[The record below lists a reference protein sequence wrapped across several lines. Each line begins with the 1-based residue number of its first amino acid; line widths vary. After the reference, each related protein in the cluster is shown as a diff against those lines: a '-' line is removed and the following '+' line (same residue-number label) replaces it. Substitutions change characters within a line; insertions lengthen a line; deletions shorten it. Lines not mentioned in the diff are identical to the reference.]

1 MVRTYI
7 DWRKMSA
14 AGISSEQAK
23 GRATV
28 VRQVRVVVEVL
39 LVFAATHLLLKSFKQ
54 LSELGGLERS
64 AGLNFSPGLFFG
76 GVAIFA
82 IFVSRRGFS
91 LFGLGA
97 LPVRRGLSNA
107 RAFTFGTVLYLL
119 PLLTFIHFDPKLSHA
134 LLSFGGLL
142 FAVSVGEEIFFRG
155 YMQSRL
161 NDVFGRPWQV
171 RRIPFGF
178 GLILTT
184 LVFGFLHAL
193 NTVDYFH
200 GRYSFDWGWATVTA
214 ATGLLFG
221 LVREASGSVWPGVAL
236 HGLLN
241 IWVIAL
247 LALSKAN

>member
-1 MVRTYI
+1 
-7 DWRKMSA
+7 MSA
-14 AGISSEQAK
+14 VGISSEQAK

-28 VRQVRVVVEVL
+28 VHKARVVLEVL
-39 LVFAATHLLLKSFKQ
+39 LVFAATHFLLKSFKQ

-76 GVAIFA
+76 GMAIVAIL
-82 IFVSRRGFS
+82 VCRQGFCH
-91 LFGLGA
+91 FGLGA
-97 LPVRRGLSNA
+97 LRMRRGRPRTGA
-107 RAFTFGTVLYLL
+107 ITFGLMLYLV
-119 PLLTFIHFDPKLSHA
+119 PLLAFIHFDPKLSHA

-142 FAVSVGEEIFFRG
+142 MAVSIGEELFFRG
-155 YMQSRL
+155 YMQTRL
-161 NDVFGRPWQV
+161 NDVLGRPWQI
-171 RRIPFGF
+171 RGIPFGF
-178 GLILTT
+178 GLILST

-221 LVREASGSVWPGVAL
+221 LVREATGSVWPGVAV

-241 IWVIAL
+241 IWVTALIAHSN
-247 LALSKAN
+247 AS